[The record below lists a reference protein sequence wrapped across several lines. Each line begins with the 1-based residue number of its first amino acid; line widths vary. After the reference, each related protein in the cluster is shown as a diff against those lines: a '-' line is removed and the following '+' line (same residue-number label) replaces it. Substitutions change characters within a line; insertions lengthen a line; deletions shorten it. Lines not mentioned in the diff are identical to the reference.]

1 MWQIR
6 APQKFGSSRG
16 GVRNRQVRERLVITG
31 LKLFPPGRVGAG
43 ARMKRIYTAGATA
56 YFP

>member
-6 APQKFGSSRG
+6 ASPKFGSSRG

-31 LKLFPPGRVGAG
+31 LKLFRRGRVGGG
-43 ARMKRIYTAGATA
+43 ARMKRIYTARATA

>member
-6 APQKFGSSRG
+6 VPPKFGSSRG
-16 GVRNRQVRERLVITG
+16 GVQNRRVRERFVITG
-31 LKLFPPGRVGAG
+31 LKLFPPRRVCAG
-43 ARMKRIYTAGATA
+43 ARMKRIYTARTTA